1 MQCSSVKDIRE
12 ANLILVRYGELGL
25 KSAPVRRK
33 FERTLRNTIERMF
46 MDSRIEATIDMVS
59 GRFFIGSNEPERAMK
74 ALSRV
79 FGVVSISPVWSTS
92 SKLEDITALARELW
106 SGVLNEGQSF
116 AVRARRSGGHSYTSM
131 ELAKAVGSA
140 VWEAN
145 ASASPS
151 VNLKEPDVEFFVEVR
166 DARAYLFRDII
177 PGPGGLP
184 LGTQGVMA
192 VCLQRDEDAIAAWLM
207 MKRGCYLDACGDERL
222 IEVLKKWDSG
232 MHVIDAKSVTEL
244 LEKSGGDG
252 LVLGETLENF
262 SSTVLKIPVFYPLIA
277 MDDDEIKG
285 LKKRVFDCD

>member
-1 MQCSSVKDIRE
+1 MKDIRE
-12 ANLILVRYGELGL
+12 ADLILVRYGELGL

-46 MDSRIEATIDMVS
+46 MDNRIEATIDMAS
-59 GRFFIGSNEPERAMK
+59 GRFFIGSNEPERAIEL
-74 ALSRV
+74 LSRV

-92 SKLEDITALARELW
+92 SKLEEITALARELW

-131 ELAKAVGSA
+131 ELARVVGSA
-140 VWEAN
+140 IWEAN

-151 VNLKEPDVEFFVEVR
+151 VNLREPDVEFFVEVR

-184 LGTQGVMA
+184 LGTQGVVG
-192 VCLQRDEDAIAAWLM
+192 VCLQGDEDVVAAWLM

-222 IEVLKKWDSG
+222 IDVLKKWDSG
-232 MHVIDAKSVTEL
+232 IHVIDAESIPEL
-244 LEKSGGDG
+244 LEKSGADG

-262 SSTVLKIPVFYPLIA
+262 SSPVLKIAVFYPLIG
-277 MDDDEIKG
+277 MDDEEIKE
-285 LKKRVFDCD
+285 LKKRVFD